1 MKTFC
6 LLVTLLLSLVYLPN
20 NYYEFSAED
29 FFELSEVN
37 QPIDVLHPD
46 YRLLDAALFHQT
58 NLERQKQGLSLLVF
72 HGGLYKAS
80 VQHTEA
86 MVRLKFFAHDNPY
99 DTEHQ
104 TMVNRI
110 ERYASE
116 MRAMGENIEERFIL
130 DPEKAYCVERKQTN
144 EYRYYDCDTHKSIP
158 MLTYKQFAK
167 ACLNVWMHSSGHRHN
182 ILSRNF
188 RYLSCAGRV
197 IPHPFSTASGPS
209 ARLTQDFGGN

>member
-1 MKTFC
+1 MKTVY
-6 LLVTLLLSLVYLPN
+6 LLIILFTSLVNLPN
-20 NYYEFSAED
+20 NYYEVSAED

-58 NLERQKQGLSLLVF
+58 NLERQKQGLPLLVF
-72 HGGLYKAS
+72 HSGLYKAS

-86 MVRLKFFAHDNPY
+86 MVQLKFFAHDNPY
-99 DTEHQ
+99 DVEHQ

-116 MRAMGENIEERFIL
+116 MRSMGENIEERFIL

-144 EYRYYDCDTHKSIP
+144 EYRYYDCDTYKTIP
-158 MLTYKQFAK
+158 MLTYNQFAK
-167 ACLNVWMHSSGHRHN
+167 VCLKVWMHSSGHRHN
-182 ILSRNF
+182 ILSRGF

-197 IPHPFSTASGPS
+197 MPSPFSTSSGPY